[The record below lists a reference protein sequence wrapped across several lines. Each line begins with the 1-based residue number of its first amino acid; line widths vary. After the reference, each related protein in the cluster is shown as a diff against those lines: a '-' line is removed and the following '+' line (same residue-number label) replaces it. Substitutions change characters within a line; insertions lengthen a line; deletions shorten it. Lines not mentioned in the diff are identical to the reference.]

1 MIDCD
6 VVLVAIQVQKSP
18 VFRRDGADVHS
29 DLFVS
34 VAQAVLGGT
43 ARAQGLYETLN
54 LTVSRRV
61 HPRVFFSNGE
71 KISNK
76 YSVIKDWIILIFRFR
91 QASRQTR
98 EFVWQERESPES
110 VATALETITSMSK

>member
-6 VVLVAIQVQKSP
+6 VVLFAIQVQKSP

-54 LTVSRRV
+54 LTVRRRV
-61 HPRVFFSNGE
+61 HPQVFFLNGE
-71 KISNK
+71 QKFKRIQC
-76 YSVIKDWIILIFRFR
+76 Y
-91 QASRQTR
+91 
-98 EFVWQERESPES
+98 
-110 VATALETITSMSK
+110 

>member
-1 MIDCD
+1 MTDCD
-6 VVLVAIQVQKSP
+6 AALVAIQVQKSP

-54 LTVSRRV
+54 LTVRRRV
-61 HPRVFFSNGE
+61 HPQVFFLKGE
-71 KISNK
+71 KK
-76 YSVIKDWIILIFRFR
+76 FSVIKDWIILVFRFR

-98 EFVWQERESPES
+98 GFVWQERESPES